1 MTILTK
7 EIRTTHYLIV
17 ITNAVTTFSVHTS
30 QDLIAQLTSAVIVQR

>member
-17 ITNAVTTFSVHTS
+17 ITNAVTTFCVHTS